1 MKTNLKEKIKIF
13 YSHLTKTDSY
23 KFFLNDKTFP
33 RLNLEMIEKKVTLS
47 TYLNMDKFYF
57 DIHRLWNLYFVYCVK
72 TNDNSLLNKIMEM
85 SELCEDLLDNNFPFV
100 QDTNLPIINNKNN
113 MINKKKNNINNNN
126 KKIYDNKKINNI
138 DNDKKNINE
147 NKKNNNINNEN
158 NDNIDNT
165 NIRIKKKF
173 KIRNKEKE
181 FSNEDR
187 KELTYKV
194 QALNMKQMSNIIN
207 ILTDIKLN
215 PITRTFDFDI
225 YTLNEEN
232 LKKLEEY
239 VDDCLNLNKVD
250 KKI

>member
-1 MKTNLKEKIKIF
+1 MIK
-13 YSHLTKTDSY
+13 
-23 KFFLNDKTFP
+23 
-33 RLNLEMIEKKVTLS
+33 
-47 TYLNMDKFYF
+47 
-57 DIHRLWNLYFVYCVK
+57 
-72 TNDNSLLNKIMEM
+72 
-85 SELCEDLLDNNFPFV
+85 
-100 QDTNLPIINNKNN
+100 DTNLPIINNKNN
-113 MINKKKNNINNNN
+113 MINKKKNNINNIN
-126 KKIYDNKKINNI
+126 KKINDNKKINNI

-158 NDNIDNT
+158 NDNIDNK